1 MIACVDCR
9 ADVTH
14 RKVCPQCGS
23 PVVFRPKVKEKREL
37 ELPIKKRI
45 REALASAGCM
55 AMIHNV
61 DNRQLATGLGDGVS
75 DIICIVPPLG
85 RFLGVEV
92 KRPKYSPSDVSDAQ
106 RAWLAAVRLFGGVS
120 GIATCVEEA
129 IALVAE
135 ARQPRQS
142 DAFPPQP

>member
-1 MIACVDCR
+1 MIACVTCR
-9 ADVTH
+9 ADCTH
-14 RKVCPQCGS
+14 RKVCPQCGE
-23 PVVFRPKVKEKREL
+23 PVVYVPKVKVKPEL
-37 ELPIKKRI
+37 ELPIKLRI
-45 REALASAGCM
+45 REALASQGCM

-61 DNRQLATGLGDGVS
+61 DNRQLATGLGRGVS

-92 KRPKYSPSDVSDAQ
+92 KRPKYSPSDVSDEQ
-106 RAWLAAVRLFGGVS
+106 RAWLGAVRKFGGVS

-129 IALVAE
+129 IALMTE

-142 DAFPPQP
+142 DAFSPQL